1 MLNDFNKLSPVKYIT
16 PVNLRA
22 QVSWLLWRPEK
33 CSSVVM
39 MSVSSCD
46 VFFWSVREEVGGGKL
61 TLNKKMGLIGEKEI
75 RLCNLTWRDET
86 FKPDRINN
94 CTQ

>member
-61 TLNKKMGLIGEKEI
+61 TLKQENGAY
-75 RLCNLTWRDET
+75 WR
-86 FKPDRINN
+86 KGN
-94 CTQ
+94 